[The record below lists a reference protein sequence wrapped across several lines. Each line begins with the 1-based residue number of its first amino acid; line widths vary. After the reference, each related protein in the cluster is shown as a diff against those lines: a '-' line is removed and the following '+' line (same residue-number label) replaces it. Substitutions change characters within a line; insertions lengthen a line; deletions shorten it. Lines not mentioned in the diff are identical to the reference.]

1 MRSVSVLAGAV
12 LCLLVGCAARQGGR
26 DYPDREAIYDR
37 PLEEVWPS
45 VQQYFTD
52 AGLHYRQ
59 DKGSYVLLTDWREE
73 FGGSKVAGFWHRYM
87 VMGKRESPTRGK
99 LWIIRVTRSANKTLS
114 RAGKELDWGVSRV
127 VTAGIDGRESGGNDN
142 LGSGYALMADEEDQ
156 FSVPTG
162 DTGIAAES
170 AQGQRDMVLEWKVYD
185 AVAPKLVKKE
195 EPAKANGVAT
205 EQKAARELMECGLPI
220 AGLSAQAQAGRVL
233 LLGELHGTQE
243 VPRFIAQAAC
253 QAAAMGVKVSV
264 GLELPVENEGRMEA
278 FLASK
283 GEEEDWLRLMD
294 AGFWRS
300 PYPDGRGSEAV
311 ANMLEQ
317 LRLLRAQGLDVKVFV
332 YDHPK
337 LNGQAREDALTATVL
352 EHVKREGD
360 RFHLV
365 VSGNVHSR
373 REAGLPWDESYRP
386 MGLLL
391 KEQLKG
397 VVSLDMAYDSGTAWI
412 CAVDHREAKDKL
424 ACGVQDA
431 KGKDNGARPFV
442 HVWGGANAAGYDG
455 VFYVGKV
462 SASAPAVMRGLGK
475 PGADDNS
482 VFPSRAEGRALA
494 CLLH

>member
-1 MRSVSVLAGAV
+1 MRSVSMLAVAV
-12 LCLLVGCAARQGGR
+12 ACLLSGCAARQGGL
-26 DYPDREAIYDR
+26 DFPEREAIYDR

-59 DKGSYVLLTDWREE
+59 DKGSYVLVTDWRAE
-73 FGGSKVAGFWHRYM
+73 FGGSKVAGFWHSYM
-87 VMGKRESPTRGK
+87 VIGKRETPTRGK

-114 RAGKELDWGVSRV
+114 RPGKELDWGVNRA
-127 VTAGIDGRESGGNDN
+127 VTGNADDGFMG
-142 LGSGYALMADEEDQ
+142 MADLEDRLE
-156 FSVPTG
+156 VPTG
-162 DTGIAAES
+162 DTGISAES
-170 AQGQRDMVLEWKVYD
+170 AQGQRDMVLEWKVYS
-185 AVAPKLVKKE
+185 AVAPKLAKVE
-195 EPAKANGVAT
+195 EPAKSNGVAVSQ
-205 EQKAARELMECGLPI
+205 EAAKTATRELTECGLPI
-220 AGLSAQAQAGRVL
+220 AGLGRHAVAGNVL

-253 QAAAMGVKVSV
+253 QVASAGVKVSV
-264 GLELPVENEGRMEA
+264 GLELPVENEQRMET

-352 EHVKREGD
+352 EHVKQDAD

-391 KEQLKG
+391 KEKLKG

-412 CAVDHREAKDKL
+412 CAVDRTGKKDKL
-424 ACGVQDA
+424 ACGVQET

-455 VFYVGKV
+455 VFYVGRV
-462 SASAPAVMRGLGK
+462 SASQPAILRGLGK

-482 VFPSRAEGRALA
+482 VFPSRGEGRALA
-494 CLLH
+494 CLPH

>member
-1 MRSVSVLAGAV
+1 MRFVSMLAVAV
-12 LCLLVGCAARQGGR
+12 VCLLSGCAARQGGLE
-26 DYPDREAIYDR
+26 YPEREAIYDR

-52 AGLHYRQ
+52 AGLHFRQ
-59 DKGSYVLLTDWREE
+59 DKGSYVLVTDWRAE

-87 VMGKRESPTRGK
+87 VMGKRESPTQSK
-99 LWIIRVTRSANKTLS
+99 LWVIRVTRSANKTLS
-114 RAGKELDWGVSRV
+114 RAGKELDWGVNRA
-127 VTAGIDGRESGGNDN
+127 VTGRADDDFMG
-142 LGSGYALMADEEDQ
+142 MADLEDRLE
-156 FSVPTG
+156 VPTG
-162 DTGIAAES
+162 DTGISAES

-185 AVAPKLVKKE
+185 AVAPKLVKKA
-195 EPAKANGVAT
+195 EPAKPSGAAVAQAT
-205 EQKAARELMECGLPI
+205 GTKVPRELTECGLPI
-220 AGLSAQAQAGRVL
+220 AGLGRHVRAGNVL

-253 QAAAMGVKVSV
+253 QVASAGVKVSV
-264 GLELPVENEGRMEA
+264 GLELPVENEGRMET
-278 FLASK
+278 FLASQ
-283 GEEEDWLRLMD
+283 GEEEDWLNLMD

-337 LNGQAREDALTATVL
+337 LNGQAREDALTATVM
-352 EHVKREGD
+352 ERVKHDAD

-391 KEQLKG
+391 KEKLKG

-412 CAVDHREAKDKL
+412 CAVDHSGVKDKL

-482 VFPSRAEGRALA
+482 NLPTSGQSSVAAIIG
-494 CLLH
+494 H